1 MSNNFLRAV
10 IFDFGGTLMYGRQD
24 WEPVIAQAD
33 DALTAYLRLQGM
45 ELNIS
50 TFPHQFRKSLANYFK
65 QRERDLLETTYTSVL
80 REILREKG
88 YNEVPDDILRKALDS
103 LFAVTQKN
111 WVLEED
117 AIPTLKKL
125 EGLGYR
131 MGIVSNAGD
140 DRDVQQLAQEFGITR
155 YFDFIL
161 TSAACSYRKPHARIF
176 EMALSKWYLL
186 PTEAVMVGDNIDAD
200 IFGAQN
206 AGMYG
211 VWISR
216 RAAPRTEDQ
225 FRIQPDA
232 VVSSLLEIP
241 AALDR
246 LQVQ

>member
-1 MSNNFLRAV
+1 MPNNFLRAV

-24 WEPVIAQAD
+24 WEPIIAQAD
-33 DALTAYLRLQGM
+33 DALTSYLRSQGM
-45 ELNIS
+45 ELNIT
-50 TFPHQFRKSLANYFK
+50 TFPHQFRKYLANYFK
-65 QRERDLLETTYTSVL
+65 QRERDLLETTYASVL
-80 REILREKG
+80 RELLKEKG
-88 YNEVPDDILRKALDS
+88 YDEVPENILRNALDA
-103 LFAVTQKN
+103 LFSVTQSN

-117 AIPTLKKL
+117 AIPTLRKL
-125 EGLGYR
+125 EANGYR
-131 MGIVSNAGD
+131 MGIISNAGD
-140 DRDVQQLAQEFGITR
+140 DQDVQQLAQRFGINQ

-161 TSAACSYRKPHARIF
+161 SSAACSYRKPHPRIF

-186 PTEAVMVGDNIDAD
+186 PTEAVMVGDNLDAD
-200 IFGAQN
+200 IYGEQN
-206 AGMYG
+206 AGLYG

-232 VVSSLLEIP
+232 SLSSLLELP